1 MKTWKIIHNPL
12 RRRVVRELMGECKKY
27 IVIALFLILTIG
39 FVSGMYVANGS
50 MLQTADESVEKYQLE
65 DGHFELKEKADK
77 ALLSAIESGE
87 KADLLSY
94 YEQKAKD
101 KVDEQL
107 TEQLGPYQEAYASL
121 YEEAYEKAQEEVEE
135 QYERIKD
142 RFSLDETD
150 FQIHTMTICENF
162 FKEAVEKREK
172 LGGDADTTQGKIR
185 VYTLREQ
192 MNLPCVMEGTLPSNE
207 NEIAIDRMH
216 ADNVGL
222 SVGDTLTVGG
232 KTFTISGLVA
242 NVDYTTLF
250 EKNTEIMFDAIN
262 FDIGLLTKEGFERVD
277 NALHYN
283 YAFRY
288 TKEAGQGAANA
299 PDSDVDK
306 KSWSDGTTK
315 VIITQALAA
324 DNELESYLPTYAN
337 QAVQFTTDDMG
348 SDKAMGGVL
357 LYILIAVL
365 AFVFA
370 ITISNTIQK
379 EASVIGTLRASG
391 YTRGELQRHYMT
403 CPMLVTILSAMIGN
417 VLGYTVFKDV
427 VVGMYYNSYSLP
439 AYETVFSLEAL
450 VKTTIIPVIL
460 MFVINNL
467 IIAKQLRA
475 TPLQFLRHDL
485 KKTRRKKAMRLP
497 RWKFLSRFRLRVL
510 LQNIPGYLVLFLGI
524 WFVMLLLAMAIGM
537 PDTLTYYK
545 GRASELALADYQTTL
560 TSYKDADGEKFTT
573 RAKGAEEV
581 GLKSLLLKSSDNEES
596 TSVYG
601 IKEDSAYVQLPSL
614 SGDEVY
620 ISSALA
626 DKYHVKKGDVL
637 TLDAQYEN
645 RSYSFQ
651 VKGIWDYD
659 GGVAVF
665 LSMDQFRDT
674 FELEEDAF
682 SGFFSEEEIT
692 DIPSKY
698 IGAVLTPDSI
708 TKIVAQLEHS
718 MGSYMTYFQVLCAA
732 LAGVLMYLL
741 TKLIIEQNEKAISMT
756 KILGY
761 NTREIASVYLIS
773 TTWVIILAE
782 ILGLILG
789 TACMQLVWNA
799 MMLRMEGWFSFVM
812 QPAGYVKAFLLVFAA
827 YLLVS
832 LLDFAR
838 IRRIPMDMALKN
850 VE

>member
-1 MKTWKIIHNPL
+1 MKNKRKNPL
-12 RRRVVRELMGECKKY
+12 RRRVVRELMGEWKKY

-50 MLQTADESVEKYQLE
+50 MLQAADESVEKYQRE
-65 DGHFELKEKADK
+65 DGHFELKDRADGT
-77 ALLSAIESGE
+77 LLSAIESGE
-87 KADLLSY
+87 KADLYAY
-94 YEQKAKD
+94 YSRKAKD
-101 KVDEQL
+101 KVTEQL
-107 TEQLGPYQEAYASL
+107 TEQLGDYQDAYASV
-121 YEEAYEKAQEEVEE
+121 YEEAYEKAQEEVDE
-135 QYERIKD
+135 QYDKIKD
-142 RFSLDETD
+142 RFSLEESD
-150 FQIHTMTICENF
+150 FQVHTLTICENF
-162 FKEAVEKREK
+162 YKDVAEKREK
-172 LGGDADTTQGKIR
+172 LGGDANTTEGKIR
-185 VYTLREQ
+185 IYTLRRE
-192 MNLPCVMEGTLPSNE
+192 MNLPCIMEGTLPSNE

-216 ADNVGL
+216 ADNTGL
-222 SVGDTLTVGG
+222 SVGDTVTVGG
-232 KTFTISGLVA
+232 ERFTISGLVA
-242 NVDYTTLF
+242 NVDYSTLF

-262 FDIGLLTKEGFERVD
+262 FDIGLLTREGFERVEGTT
-277 NALHYN
+277 HYN
-283 YAFRY
+283 YSFRY

-299 PDSDVDK
+299 PTGDVEK
-306 KSWSDGTTK
+306 KSWSDATTK
-315 VIITQALAA
+315 VIVTQALAG
-324 DNELESYLPTYAN
+324 DNELDSYLPAYAN
-337 QAVQFTTDDMG
+337 QAIQFATDDLG

-403 CPMLVTILSAMIGN
+403 CPMLVTLLSALIGN

-439 AYETVFSLEAL
+439 AYETVFSPEAL
-450 VKTTIIPVIL
+450 VKTTIIPLIL
-460 MFVINNL
+460 MFLINNL

-485 KKTRRKKAMRLP
+485 KKNRRKKAMRLP

-510 LQNIPGYLVLFLGI
+510 LQNIPGYFVLFIGI

-537 PDTLTYYK
+537 PDTLSYYK
-545 GRASELALADYQTTL
+545 DRASQLAIADYQTTL
-560 TSYKDADGEKFTT
+560 TSYKDEDGELITT
-573 RAKGAEEV
+573 KTAGAEKM
-581 GLKSLLLKSSDNEES
+581 GLKSLLLKTGDNEES

-601 IKEDSAYVQLPSL
+601 IDEGSAYVELPDL
-614 SGDEVY
+614 YGNEIC
-620 ISSALA
+620 ISSAMA
-626 DKYHVKKGDVL
+626 SKYHVKTGETL
-637 TLDAQYEN
+637 TLEAQYEN
-645 RSYSFQ
+645 QSYPFT
-651 VKGIWDYD
+651 VKGVVDYD

-665 LSMDQFRDT
+665 LSLGQFRET
-674 FELEEDAF
+674 FDLEEDAF
-682 SGFFSEEEIT
+682 SGYFSKEEIT

-698 IGAVLTPDSI
+698 VGAVLTPDTL
-708 TKIVAQLEHS
+708 TKVVAQLEHS
-718 MGSYMTYFQVLCAA
+718 MGSYMTYFQVLCGA

-761 NTREIASVYLIS
+761 RTGEIASIYLLS
-773 TTWVIILAE
+773 TTWVVMVSE
-782 ILGLILG
+782 VLGIFLG
-789 TACMQLVWNA
+789 VACMKMVWNA

-812 QPAGYVKAFLLVFAA
+812 QPAGYVKAFLLVFVA

-832 LLDFAR
+832 LLDFSR

>member
-1 MKTWKIIHNPL
+1 
-12 RRRVVRELMGECKKY
+12 
-27 IVIALFLILTIG
+27 
-39 FVSGMYVANGS
+39 
-50 MLQTADESVEKYQLE
+50 
-65 DGHFELKEKADK
+65 
-77 ALLSAIESGE
+77 
-87 KADLLSY
+87 
-94 YEQKAKD
+94 
-101 KVDEQL
+101 
-107 TEQLGPYQEAYASL
+107 
-121 YEEAYEKAQEEVEE
+121 
-135 QYERIKD
+135 
-142 RFSLDETD
+142 
-150 FQIHTMTICENF
+150 
-162 FKEAVEKREK
+162 
-172 LGGDADTTQGKIR
+172 
-185 VYTLREQ
+185 
-192 MNLPCVMEGTLPSNE
+192 
-207 NEIAIDRMH
+207 
-216 ADNVGL
+216 
-222 SVGDTLTVGG
+222 
-232 KTFTISGLVA
+232 
-242 NVDYTTLF
+242 
-250 EKNTEIMFDAIN
+250 
-262 FDIGLLTKEGFERVD
+262 
-277 NALHYN
+277 
-283 YAFRY
+283 
-288 TKEAGQGAANA
+288 
-299 PDSDVDK
+299 
-306 KSWSDGTTK
+306 
-315 VIITQALAA
+315 
-324 DNELESYLPTYAN
+324 
-337 QAVQFTTDDMG
+337 
-348 SDKAMGGVL
+348 
-357 LYILIAVL
+357 
-365 AFVFA
+365 
-370 ITISNTIQK
+370 
-379 EASVIGTLRASG
+379 
-391 YTRGELQRHYMT
+391 
-403 CPMLVTILSAMIGN
+403 
-417 VLGYTVFKDV
+417 
-427 VVGMYYNSYSLP
+427 
-439 AYETVFSLEAL
+439 
-450 VKTTIIPVIL
+450 
-460 MFVINNL
+460 
-467 IIAKQLRA
+467 
-475 TPLQFLRHDL
+475 
-485 KKTRRKKAMRLP
+485 MRLP

-665 LSMDQFRDT
+665 LSMDQFRET

-698 IGAVLTPDSI
+698 IGAVLTPDSL

-718 MGSYMTYFQVLCAA
+718 MGSYRTYFQVLCAA

>member
-1 MKTWKIIHNPL
+1 MKNKRRNPL
-12 RRRVVRELMGECKKY
+12 RRRVVRELMGEWKKY
-27 IVIALFLILTIG
+27 VVIALFLILTIG

-50 MLQTADESVEKYQLE
+50 MLKAADESVEKYQLE
-65 DGHFELKEKADK
+65 DGHFELKEKADQT
-77 ALLSAIESGE
+77 LLSSIASGE

-107 TEQLGPYQEAYASL
+107 TEQLGPYQEAYASI

-135 QYERIKD
+135 QYDKIKD
-142 RFSLDETD
+142 RFSLDDTD
-150 FQIHTMTICENF
+150 FQIHTLTICENF
-162 FKEAVEKREK
+162 YKEAVEKREK
-172 LGGDADTTQGKIR
+172 LGGDADTTEGKIR
-185 VYTLREQ
+185 VYALREQ
-192 MNLPCVMEGTLPSNE
+192 MDLPCLMEGMLPSDE

-232 KTFTISGLVA
+232 KIFTISGLVA
-242 NVDYTTLF
+242 NVDYSTLF

-262 FDIGLLTKEGFERVD
+262 FDIGLLTQDGFERID
-277 NALHYN
+277 SSLHYN

-288 TKEAGQGAANA
+288 TEKAGEGIANA
-299 PDSDVDK
+299 PESDADK
-306 KSWSDGTTK
+306 KSWSDGTTR

-324 DNELESYLPTYAN
+324 DNELKSYLPTYAN
-337 QAVQFTTDDMG
+337 QAVQFTIDDMG
-348 SDKAMGGVL
+348 SDEAMGGVL

-365 AFVFA
+365 AFIFA

-403 CPMLVTILSAMIGN
+403 CPMLITILSALIGN
-417 VLGYTVFKDV
+417 ALGYTVFKDIV
-427 VVGMYYNSYSLP
+427 VEMYYNSYSLP
-439 AYETVFSLEAL
+439 TYETVFSPEAL

-485 KKTRRKKAMRLP
+485 KKSRRKKAMRLP
-497 RWKFLSRFRLRVL
+497 RWKFLSRFRLRVM
-510 LQNIPGYLVLFLGI
+510 LQNIPGYFVLFLGI
-524 WFVMLLLAMAIGM
+524 CFVMLLLAMAIGM

-545 GRASELALADYQTTL
+545 DRAPQLMLAEYQTTL
-560 TSYKDADGEKFTT
+560 TSYKDADGDRITT
-573 RAKGAEEV
+573 KARGAEEV
-581 GLKSLLLKSSDNEES
+581 GLKSLLLKSGVYEES
-596 TSVYG
+596 TTVYG
-601 IKEDSAYVQLPSL
+601 ITDNSAYVELAPL
-614 SGDEVY
+614 SGNEIY

-626 DKYHVKKGDVL
+626 DKYHVKNGDEL

-645 RSYSFQ
+645 RSYTFL

-665 LSMDQFRDT
+665 LSMDQFRTT
-674 FELEEDAF
+674 FELDEDAF
-682 SGFFSEEEIT
+682 SGYFSEEEIT
-692 DIPSKY
+692 DVSSKY
-698 IGAVLTPDSI
+698 IGAVLTPDSL

-761 NTREIASVYLIS
+761 NTREIASVYLVS
-773 TTWVIILAE
+773 TAFVIVLSE
-782 ILGLILG
+782 ILGLLIG
-789 TACMQLVWNA
+789 TACMKLVWNA

-812 QPAGYVKAFLLVFAA
+812 QPAGYVQAFLLVFAA
-827 YLLVS
+827 YLIVS